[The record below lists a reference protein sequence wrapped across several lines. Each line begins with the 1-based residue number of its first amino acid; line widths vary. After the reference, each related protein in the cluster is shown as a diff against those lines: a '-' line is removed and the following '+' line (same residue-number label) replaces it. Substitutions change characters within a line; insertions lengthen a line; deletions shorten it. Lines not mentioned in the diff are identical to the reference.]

1 MRIVSDGDTSNGM
14 STEAL
19 LQMAASCV
27 GEGAARAG
35 GESDLIDGVCPGVV
49 AEPSTAEALSGLLS
63 WASAERLAT
72 SIRGGGTK
80 VGWGGVAE
88 SIDILVSTAR
98 LTTVVEHRFGDLTAT
113 VAAGV
118 TLEKTNKAL
127 RTHGQWL
134 PLDPP
139 WPESATIGG
148 VVAANDSGPRR
159 HIHGAPRD
167 LIIGVTLVRP
177 DGELAKAG
185 GIVVK
190 NVAGYDLSRLMTGAF
205 GALGVVVTATFKL
218 SPVAPA
224 SRTIVIDFVSLRA
237 IAPVVAKLMS
247 SALTP
252 SAVELEWSPARLLVR
267 FESVESAVQQ
277 QADEVAALA
286 ATCEPSCSVRS
297 CEDTDEVS
305 VWRDHA
311 GRWNRPATLV
321 KLSTLPD
328 SLFPTLTWLQDVCAE
343 RHVQMTAQGRGGL
356 AVVDVG
362 LDGSLKAQA
371 DVITRL
377 RERFQPGDGSAVVR
391 RGSAELRRLV
401 DPWGPIGDG
410 LRVMQII
417 KQRFD
422 PAGILNAGR
431 GPGGI

>member
-1 MRIVSDGDTSNGM
+1 M

-19 LQMAASCV
+19 LQKVASCV
-27 GEGAARAG
+27 GEDAARAG
-35 GESDLIDGVCPGVV
+35 SQSDLIDSVCPRVV

-63 WASAERLAT
+63 WASAEGLAT

-80 VGWGGVAE
+80 LGWGGVTG

-98 LTTVVEHRFGDLTAT
+98 LTTVVEHRVGDLTAT

-118 TLEKTNKAL
+118 TLENANRVL

-139 WPESATIGG
+139 WSELATIGG
-148 VVAANDSGPRR
+148 IVAANDSGPRR
-159 HIHGAPRD
+159 HVHGAPRD
-167 LIIGVTLVRP
+167 LIIGVTVVRP

-190 NVAGYDLSRLMTGAF
+190 NVAGYDLSRLMTGGF
-205 GALGVVVTATFKL
+205 GVLGVVVSATFKL
-218 SPVAPA
+218 TPVTPA
-224 SRTIVIDFVSLRA
+224 SRTIVIDFASLRA

-252 SAVELEWSPARLLVR
+252 SAVELEWPPARLLAR

-277 QADEVAALA
+277 QVDEVTALA

-297 CEDTDEVS
+297 CESTDEVS

-311 GRWNRPATLV
+311 GRWDWPGTLV

-328 SLFPTLTWLQDVCAE
+328 SLFPALIWLGDVCAE

-356 AVVDVG
+356 GVVDVG
-362 LDGSLKAQA
+362 LDGSLEAQG
-371 DVITRL
+371 DVITQL
-377 RERFQPGDGSAVVR
+377 RERFQHGDGSAVVR
-391 RGSAELRRLV
+391 RGSAELRRFV

-422 PAGILNAGR
+422 PAGILNARR
-431 GPGGI
+431 GPGGL